1 MKPSRAR
8 CAVLRALA
16 CVFVMAPILPAAGQA
31 PQGWPAGAPAGALPA
46 PAALAPPAAASA
58 SGPRIALLLPLSGRQ
73 AAIGRAVR
81 DGFFA
86 GLLAAGDGRVDIEVI
101 DAAGGIATAY
111 NVARDAGA
119 DVIVGPLLKEAV
131 EALLPLAGDRPVLA
145 LNYLGDDRPGPPGF
159 YQFGLAPEDET
170 AAIADRV
177 LAGRQLRGVAL
188 APDNA
193 WGRRILN
200 AFNAR
205 YGAGGGSLVAWQF
218 YDPAAADFA
227 VPVRTVLGS
236 DAAVARAR
244 RLQAN
249 LGEPVEFE
257 ASARPDVDFIFVA
270 ANTGVARLL
279 APALRFHG
287 AGALPVYATS
297 AVYEDGLASEPDLEG
312 LWFPDSPWVIDPD
325 SRARPVKAALAGAAP
340 EALAISRLY
349 ALGYDAYGLAVRLA
363 AGPLP
368 AAGYAGVTG
377 RLSVDAGGRVH
388 RELGFA
394 RIAGGVAVADRG
406 AAPSPAP
413 AGESPVP

>member
-1 MKPSRAR
+1 MSPRAGR
-8 CAVLRALA
+8 LVIRAVAGAL
-16 CVFVMAPILPAAGQA
+16 VMAVIVPAAGQA
-31 PQGWPAGAPAGALPA
+31 PQGIPVDTAAVA
-46 PAALAPPAAASA
+46 PAAAAAPGPAAAA
-58 SGPRIALLLPLSGRQ
+58 GPRIALLLPLSGRQ

-81 DGFFA
+81 DGFLA
-86 GLLAAGDGRVDIEVI
+86 GLLAAGDTRVGVDVI
-101 DAAGGIATAY
+101 DAAGGVATAY
-111 NVARDAGA
+111 GVARDAGA

-145 LNYLGDDRPGPPGF
+145 LNYLGDDRPGPAGF

-170 AAIADRV
+170 AAVADRV
-177 LAGRQLRGVAL
+177 LGEGRLRGVAL
-188 APDNA
+188 APDND
-193 WGRRILN
+193 WGRRLLN

-205 YGAGGGSLVAWQF
+205 FGAGGGSLVAWQF
-218 YDPAAADFA
+218 YDPAAADFSA
-227 VPVRTVLGS
+227 PVRTVLGS
-236 DAAVARAR
+236 DAAAARAR

-249 LGEPVEFE
+249 LGEPVDFE

-270 ANTGVARLL
+270 ANTGVARRL

-325 SRARPVKAALAGAAP
+325 SRARPVKAALASGSP

-368 AAGYAGVTG
+368 TEGYAGVTG

-388 RELGFA
+388 RGLGFA
-394 RIAGGVAVADRG
+394 RITGGVAVAADGVAAPPPPAG
-406 AAPSPAP
+406 AAPGP
-413 AGESPVP
+413 

>member
-1 MKPSRAR
+1 M
-8 CAVLRALA
+8 LRAVA
-16 CVFVMAPILPAAGQA
+16 CALVMAPIVPAAGQV
-31 PQGWPAGAPAGALPA
+31 PQGEAAGAPAGALPA
-46 PAALAPPAAASA
+46 PAAFAAPGPAAA
-58 SGPRIALLLPLSGRQ
+58 PRIALLLPLSGRQ

-86 GLLAAGDGRVDIEVI
+86 GLLAAGDARVGVDVI
-101 DAAGGIATAY
+101 DAAGGVATAY
-111 NVARDAGA
+111 GVARDAGA

-177 LAGRQLRGVAL
+177 LGEGRRRGVAL

-193 WGRRILN
+193 WGRRLLN

-205 YGAGGGSLVAWQF
+205 FGSGGGSLVAWQF
-218 YDPAAADFA
+218 YDPAAADFSA
-227 VPVRTVLGS
+227 PVRTVLGS

-249 LGEPVEFE
+249 LGEPVDFE

-325 SRARPVKAALAGAAP
+325 SRARPVKAALASAAP
-340 EALAISRLY
+340 EALAVSRLY
-349 ALGYDAYGLAVRLA
+349 ALGYDAYGLAARLA

-368 AAGYAGVTG
+368 PTGYAGVTG
-377 RLSVDAGGRVH
+377 RLSVDAGGRIH
-388 RELGFA
+388 RELDFA
-394 RIAGGVAVADRG
+394 RITGGVAVAAGR
-406 AAPSPAP
+406 APAP
-413 AGESPVP
+413 PPAAGTSPGP